1 MSIITVLLPLT
12 SGKSLFAYLKEKREE
27 GMIFTEIRGG
37 WWGHIDIDR
46 EYNIELVGR
55 EHKHAHLISDE
66 SLEKIAKLME
76 DCKVKLS
83 ISGKNKETFR
93 FRYKALEKSR
103 GKPT

>member
-55 EHKHAHLISDE
+55 EHKRAHLVSDE
-66 SLEKIAKLME
+66 SLEKAAKYME

-83 ISGKNKETFR
+83 TSVKNKALR

-103 GKPT
+103 EQT